1 MHKKIK
7 ATIIFN
13 LIFYFFIFLH
23 RIVMKK
29 YGDDYVIHLL
39 FYLALIF
46 SSILLEDSLRR
57 KIKGLRLA
65 SFFDFSLR
73 VLVLVFH
80 FLSLYSLD
88 MIIVNIITGIA
99 LLANITIQFTI
110 YFRYKEIPNAE
121 TDSVTYKD
129 IKKLRKLRQEE
140 INSYKIGTES
150 RKEINDAISLMILNG
165 KGNLVCIILFLLIFI
180 TRFIFMHFTSFVY
193 ISLAVVVF
201 FTVLF
206 IRLHNELVNNGFVNE
221 QKNIRKIIIENIS
234 FVIGYILIFLGEV
247 IWQENLGYMLVSY
260 RVVSV
265 LFFIPVINR
274 KYHVGIR
281 LKEVYIKYSEWIMY
295 EIES

>member
-57 KIKGLRLA
+57 KINGLRLA

-140 INSYKIGTES
+140 INSYKIETES

-201 FTVLF
+201 FIVLF